1 MWKTVRSGTGGA
13 LGTSLVRDHLAR
25 PLDFLPLERL
35 SSTVFVGVMRFVS
48 VILLSVSEPCRGI
61 AEELSTIRLWA
72 RVLRST
78 GTAKDSLTR
87 EASID
92 RHYELPCINM
102 GFQVSFLRGLVPT
115 AGVWAGEP
123 NDL

>member
-1 MWKTVRSGTGGA
+1 MWKTVRSGTGGS
-13 LGTSLVRDHLAR
+13 LGTSLVRDRLAR

-35 SSTVFVGVMRFVS
+35 SSKVFVGVMRFVS
-48 VILLSVSEPCRGI
+48 MIILSVSDPCRGI
-61 AEELSTIRLWA
+61 AKELSTLWA

-78 GTAKDSLTR
+78 GTAKDSLMGD
-87 EASID
+87 ASID
-92 RHYELPCINM
+92 QHYELSCINM
-102 GFQVSFLRGLVPT
+102 GFQVAFLRGLVPT